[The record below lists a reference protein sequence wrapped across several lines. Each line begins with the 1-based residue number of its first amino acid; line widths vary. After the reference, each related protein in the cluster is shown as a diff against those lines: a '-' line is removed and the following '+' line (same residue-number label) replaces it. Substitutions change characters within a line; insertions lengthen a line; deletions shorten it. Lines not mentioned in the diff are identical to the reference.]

1 MVRDMSLW
9 LEPPTDSMQEMLS
22 MLPSLTTLLM
32 TGVTKCYCARHP
44 FIPFCLG
51 TLGIGAVAKVVLR
64 ALDARAHQIF
74 GRVPHLKILVL
85 RSLPPG
91 TLNGTPAFAGV
102 HYYVARE
109 GKCEDGRKY
118 RFGVWTPQDKMK
130 GNLNG
135 HSILRFPEERIGPM
149 WV

>member
-1 MVRDMSLW
+1 
-9 LEPPTDSMQEMLS
+9 
-22 MLPSLTTLLM
+22 M
-32 TGVTKCYCARHP
+32 TGVTQCYYARHP
-44 FIPFCLG
+44 FIPLCLG

-64 ALDARAHQIF
+64 ALDACAHQIF

-91 TLNGTPAFAGV
+91 ILNETPAFAGM

-109 GKCEDGRKY
+109 GKWEDGRKY
-118 RFGVWTPQDKMK
+118 RFGEWTLQDKME

-149 WV
+149 RFGYDVGNYP